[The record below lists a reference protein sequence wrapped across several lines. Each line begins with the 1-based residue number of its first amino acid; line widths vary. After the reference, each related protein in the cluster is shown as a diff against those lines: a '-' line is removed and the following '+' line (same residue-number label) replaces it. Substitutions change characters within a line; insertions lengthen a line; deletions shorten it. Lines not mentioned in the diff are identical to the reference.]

1 MRSTKVTDRAK
12 ALTITLE
19 WERLAKNAD
28 ELVEAQALKV
38 ISGLME
44 RVGSEAIRT
53 PPRVTTS
60 GNGSVARSCTAL
72 RGRPPATPVWWR
84 GSSTTSDARL
94 PVHSLQSRP
103 GTCSL
108 SLSGALKRAAPL
120 QLSQSM
126 ARCCAAPSTMR

>member
-1 MRSTKVTDRAK
+1 MASVHKRPRSRYFHAAFRDHQGRLIMRSTKVTDRAK

-53 PPRVTTS
+53 PS
-60 GNGSVARSCTAL
+60 
-72 RGRPPATPVWWR
+72 
-84 GSSTTSDARL
+84 TSDFLREWIRGKEL
-94 PVHSLQSRP
+94 HRSE
-103 GTCSL
+103 GT
-108 SLSGALKRAAPL
+108 AIR
-120 QLSQSM
+120 
-126 ARCCAAPSTMR
+126 